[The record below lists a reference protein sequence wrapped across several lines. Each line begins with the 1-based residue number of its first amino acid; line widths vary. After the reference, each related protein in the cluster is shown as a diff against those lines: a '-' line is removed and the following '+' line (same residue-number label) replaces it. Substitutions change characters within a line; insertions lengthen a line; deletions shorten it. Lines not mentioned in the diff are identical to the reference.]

1 MIYATRTIPSLFRGY
16 SKPVISRFVR
26 EIVTFSL
33 YPFDRHRG
41 GLMTGYGILL
51 TFDSCIRYTSAVPV
65 RAGCHQT
72 ARAEVSSHPHS
83 SRSKYACG
91 KRGDIIC
98 E

>member
-1 MIYATRTIPSLFRGY
+1 
-16 SKPVISRFVR
+16 
-26 EIVTFSL
+26 
-33 YPFDRHRG
+33 
-41 GLMTGYGILL
+41 MTGYGILL
-51 TFDSCIRYTSAVPV
+51 TFDSCIRYTNAVPV